1 MGGSEETKRI
11 TLTHGGTARQFLPNL
26 WPSATALKPNARRQ
40 PLPDVSSA
48 ASLPTLLK
56 ITSNDSGKVSSGAK
70 RRI

>member
-11 TLTHGGTARQFLPNL
+11 TLKHGGTARQFLSDL
-26 WPSATALKPNARRQ
+26 WPNATALKPNARRQ
-40 PLPDVSSA
+40 RLPDDSLA
-48 ASLPTLLK
+48 ANPPTLLK